1 MGERAEGDSTADV
14 PKIVKDY
21 VAWGAGPRA
30 SQFLILAA
38 KAKALMSGHT
48 HVLPAHLQA
57 IALPVLRHRIVT
69 NFNAEADGVTSEVI
83 VQKLLEATPLDPA
96 ADRRPLDRLI
106 T

>member
-1 MGERAEGDSTADV
+1 
-14 PKIVKDY
+14 
-21 VAWGAGPRA
+21 
-30 SQFLILAA
+30 
-38 KAKALMSGHT
+38 
-48 HVLPAHLQA
+48 
-57 IALPVLRHRIVT
+57 VT